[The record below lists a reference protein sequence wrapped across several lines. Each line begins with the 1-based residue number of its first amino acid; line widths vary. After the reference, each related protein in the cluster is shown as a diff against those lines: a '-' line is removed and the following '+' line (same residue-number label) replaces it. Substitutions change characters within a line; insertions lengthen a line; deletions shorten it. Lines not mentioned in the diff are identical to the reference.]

1 MDQRS
6 LILLG
11 SLLLTVLAASFYW
24 YGESDSAEDTTAN
37 SKLRKFA
44 PEAIVSKF
52 KQTVF
57 NEVGIRH
64 YQMAARTVT
73 HFSQQSAAEMALPV
87 ITFYKE
93 KEDAEHPND
102 DKLADQT
109 DWVAKAKTGVIL
121 NEGESL
127 VLKGKVKVTKPLA
140 NETPLTFNTESLII
154 MPEEQIAKTEDEVTL
169 KQAEHITK
177 AKGLVIDIASGKV
190 ELVSQVRSTYVPS
203 AL

>member
-1 MDQRS
+1 MDQRR

-24 YGESDSAEDTTAN
+24 YGENDSIEDSATN
-37 SKLRKFA
+37 SKLIQFA

-57 NEVGIRH
+57 NESGLRH
-64 YQMAARTVT
+64 YHMAATTVT
-73 HFSQQSAAEMALPV
+73 HYSQQSAAEMLSPV
-87 ITFYKE
+87 ITFY
-93 KEDAEHPND
+93 ND
-102 DKLADQT
+102 ETRNQM
-109 DWVAKAKTGVIL
+109 DWVAKAKTGIIQ

-127 VLKGKVKVTKPLA
+127 VLTGKVKVTKPLK
-140 NETPLTFNTESLII
+140 NETPLTFNTESLVI
-154 MPEEQIAKTEDEVTL
+154 MPDEQIAKTTDEVTL

-190 ELVSQVRSTYVPS
+190 ELVSRVRSTYVPS